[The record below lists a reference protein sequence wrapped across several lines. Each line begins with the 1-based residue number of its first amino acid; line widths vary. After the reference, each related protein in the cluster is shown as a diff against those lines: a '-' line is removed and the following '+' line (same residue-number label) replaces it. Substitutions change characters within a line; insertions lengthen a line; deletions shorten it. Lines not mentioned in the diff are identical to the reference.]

1 MPFPPLV
8 EPVAAL
14 PPDEVVRTSR
24 HATLAGFG
32 ETAQRRLAAA
42 HVAVVGAG
50 GLGSP
55 TVLALASAGVGT
67 LTVIDDDEVEASNLQ
82 RQIMHRIGDV
92 GSPKADS
99 AVRVAG
105 DLAPRTA
112 VHAVRARLDRD
123 NAVRLLSG
131 AHVVVDG
138 TDTFETRDAVAA
150 ACEELGVPLV
160 WGVVQE
166 FHAQATVFWSAPP
179 EGHAGVRLSDLYP
192 PESVGDVPSCEQ
204 VGVLGPL
211 CLQVGAILAT
221 ETVKLVTGVGEPLLG
236 RVVVID
242 ALRGRTDEVPLRPA
256 DAAAPGIPAPA
267 APAEGEA
274 SVPLPH
280 IDLDTALAAQASGAT
295 LLDVREP
302 HETAA
307 GVLEGAV
314 EVPLGRLLADPSLAG
329 SGPIVVVCKVGVRA
343 ERAARA
349 LRDAGIEASVLE
361 GGMDAWAPNDRARTP
376 A

>member
-1 MPFPPLV
+1 MPIPPLV

-14 PPDEVVRTSR
+14 ADDEAARTAR
-24 HATLAGFG
+24 HASLAGFG
-32 ETAQRRLAAA
+32 EVAQRRLAAA

-55 TVLALASAGVGT
+55 TVLALAAAGIGT

-82 RQIMHRIGDV
+82 RQVMHRAADIGR
-92 GSPKADS
+92 PKVDS
-99 AVRVAG
+99 AVRVAH
-105 DLAPRTA
+105 DLSPRTT
-112 VHAVRARLDRD
+112 VHAVGARLTRG
-123 NAVRLLSG
+123 NAAQLLAG

-138 TDTFETRDAVAA
+138 TDTFETRDAVAV
-150 ACEELGVPLV
+150 ACAQLGVPLV

-179 EGHAGVRLSDLYP
+179 AGIPAVVLSDLYP

-211 CLQVGAILAT
+211 CLQVGAILAA

-236 RVVVID
+236 RVLVID
-242 ALRGRTDEVPLRPA
+242 ALRGRTDEVPLGPA
-256 DAAAPGIPAPA
+256 VRVVAEVPTVA
-267 APAEGEA
+267 APA
-274 SVPLPH
+274 PLH
-280 IDLDTALAAQASGAT
+280 GIAHVDLGTALAAQAAGAT

-302 HETAA
+302 HETAT
-307 GVLEGAV
+307 GVLPGVV
-314 EVPLGRLLADPSLAG
+314 EVPLARLLAEPSLAG
-329 SGPIVVVCKVGVRA
+329 AGPVVVVCKVGVGA
-343 ERAARA
+343 ERAGRA
-349 LRDAGIEASVLE
+349 QQGAGIEASVLA
-361 GGMDAWAPNDRARTP
+361 GGMDAWAPALRERSP